1 MQRPAFAGCIAAEA
15 DGKMLKVALTGGIA
29 TGKSHVLGLCRGHG
43 LACLDADELA
53 HGVTA
58 AGTEA
63 TAAIAERFGTD
74 VLAPDG
80 SVDRSKLGPIVFA
93 DPSAR
98 RHLDAI
104 VHPAV
109 YRAIGAALRGFE
121 LLGYPIVVV
130 DVPLLYESG
139 HEKDF
144 DRVIVTACGSET
156 QRARLKARGLSEEAA
171 EQRIAAQWSTE
182 EKAALADF
190 VIRTDGT
197 LEETARRVADVIATL
212 SSSNP

>member
-1 MQRPAFAGCIAAEA
+1 
-15 DGKMLKVALTGGIA
+15 MLKVALTGGIA
-29 TGKSHVLGLCRGHG
+29 TGKSHVLEQCRRHG

-58 AGTEA
+58 AETEA
-63 TAAIAERFGTD
+63 TAAIAARFGAE

-80 SVDRSKLGPIVFA
+80 SVDRSKLGPVVFA
-93 DPSAR
+93 DPAALR
-98 RHLDAI
+98 DLDAI

-121 LLGYPIVVV
+121 RLGYPMVVV
-130 DVPLLYESG
+130 AVPLLYESG

-144 DRVIVTACGSET
+144 DRVIVTACAIDT
-156 QRARLKARGLSEEAA
+156 QRARLRARGLGETAA
-171 EQRIAAQWSTE
+171 EQRIAAQWPTE
-182 EKAALADF
+182 EKATRADF

-197 LEETARRVADVIATL
+197 LEETDNQLAGVLASLRP
-212 SSSNP
+212 SSNP

>member
-1 MQRPAFAGCIAAEA
+1 
-15 DGKMLKVALTGGIA
+15 MLKVALTGGIG
-29 TGKSHVLGLCRGHG
+29 TGKSHVLELCRSHG

-53 HGVTA
+53 HGVIA

-63 TAAIAERFGTD
+63 TAAIAARFGAD

-80 SVDRSKLGPIVFA
+80 SVDRSRLGPVVFA

-98 RHLDAI
+98 RGLDAI

-121 LLGYPIVVV
+121 MLGYTMVVV

-144 DRVIVTACGSET
+144 DRVIVTTCAIET
-156 QRARLKARGLSEEAA
+156 QRARLRARGLSEAAA
-171 EQRIAAQWSTE
+171 EQRIAAQWPTE
-182 EKAALADF
+182 EKAARGDF

-197 LEETARRVADVIATL
+197 FEETARRVADIIGTL
-212 SSSNP
+212 RSSNS